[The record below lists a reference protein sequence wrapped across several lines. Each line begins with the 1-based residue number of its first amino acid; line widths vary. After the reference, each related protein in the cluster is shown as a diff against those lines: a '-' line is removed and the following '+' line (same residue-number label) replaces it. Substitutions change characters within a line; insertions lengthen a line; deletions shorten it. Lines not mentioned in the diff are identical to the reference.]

1 MGHLKEYELRYYDGN
16 DVWLERL
23 VMIPEEALT
32 ALAGGE
38 SEFLVCYNEGKLLF
52 VNKDLIYTI
61 EEIKE

>member
-1 MGHLKEYELRYYDGN
+1 MKEYELRYYDGN

-23 VMIPEEALT
+23 VKIPEEALT
-32 ALAGGE
+32 AFTVGE
-38 SEFLVCYNEGKLLF
+38 SEFLLCYNDGKLLF

>member
-1 MGHLKEYELRYYDGN
+1 MKDYTLRYYDGN

-23 VMIPEEALT
+23 VRIPGEALT

-38 SEFLVCYNEGKLLF
+38 SEFLLCYNEGKMLF

-61 EEIKE
+61 EELEGKL